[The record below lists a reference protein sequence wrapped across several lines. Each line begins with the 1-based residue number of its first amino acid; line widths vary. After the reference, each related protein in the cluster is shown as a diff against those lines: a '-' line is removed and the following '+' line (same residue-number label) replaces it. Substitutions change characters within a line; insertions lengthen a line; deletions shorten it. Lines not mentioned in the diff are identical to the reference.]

1 MVPSETVRTVVPNIK
16 RSVPGGGGL
25 FWRCCSRGI
34 LSTMGYACKGFLKL
48 QRNVRVD
55 GMDGFLKI
63 LESNRDRGVL
73 TGIFSREIVN

>member
-1 MVPSETVRTVVPNIK
+1 MVPSETVRVVVPNVK

-25 FWRCCSRGI
+25 FWRGCSRGV
-34 LSTMGYACKGFLKL
+34 LSTIGYACQGFLKL

-73 TGIFSREIVN
+73 TGIS